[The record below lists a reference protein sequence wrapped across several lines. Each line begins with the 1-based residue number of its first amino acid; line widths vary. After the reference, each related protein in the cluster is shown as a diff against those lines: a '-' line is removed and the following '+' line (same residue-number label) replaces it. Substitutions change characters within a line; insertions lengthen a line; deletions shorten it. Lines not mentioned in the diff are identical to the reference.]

1 MTAPII
7 ENNYTGDGS
16 TVLFSFTFEYIEAT
30 DIEVSIDNV
39 TIATTEYSLANST
52 TIEFNTA
59 PATGTAVRIYRNTT
73 VNEPKATFFPGSA
86 IRAQDLNDN
95 FEQILFVTQ
104 EADAISERAETAADA
119 AQTATTTAQAAAA
132 SANTAGAAAQASATA
147 AQASATAA
155 QTSATAAAADASQA
169 STDAASAVATA
180 NTASTNASN
189 AVTTANT
196 ASALISTAVLA
207 DGTRAMS
214 GDLNVNSN
222 KVVNLANPTA
232 GGDAVNKSFADANYQ
247 PLDAELTELATMQ
260 NTTASALA
268 DLTQAEVLVLD
279 GATLS
284 TAELNT
290 LDGITATTS
299 ELNALDGITSTVG
312 ELNVLD
318 GVTAT
323 TTELNITDGLTA
335 STAELNQLDGKT
347 ISNVLT
353 PANNNDIPTS
363 SAVNTYVSGLLNA
376 LGGFVAIAN
385 ESSFPTTNPD
395 PSDNAGTV
403 VSITDAGGLVVDS
416 SGNSTSATT
425 TGNATVTITGFPSSL
440 HSTTLGND
448 LGLQVQTTSTLNTYT
463 YHKLIAKESDVVRL
477 SDDINDFNERYR
489 VSASAPTTD
498 LDAGDLWFDTTAG
511 KMKVYDANDSAWEEV
526 QSVGNFFINTLS
538 SSSGTGGGSAT
549 FNGSAYRFTLS
560 NAGTTAQ
567 QMLVSINGVVQ
578 KPNSGTS
585 QPSEGF
591 AIDTNDII
599 FAAAPASSASYFIVT
614 IGSSVNIGQPSNNTV
629 DTSELV
635 DGAVTNA
642 KVSSSAAIA
651 GTKISPDFG
660 TQTVETDGNV
670 YAAKIGVNTSSPRNI
685 SGFGS
690 LAVDGT
696 SGSLVDLFRNGTREG
711 TAAVDSGG
719 FKLEAVG
726 SSTPLIGITNGAE
739 RMRIDSS
746 GDVQARRARS
756 NTAGDVALSVQPSD
770 SSIHYGLRIDA
781 ANNSLNLD
789 RASGTAANLL
799 TVDSSGNVGIGT
811 TPTKKLHIDSS
822 SDQIRLSDGSGGFE
836 LRAGNVLKI
845 SDDGTERLRIDSSG
859 RLLVGTSTEG
869 FADAADNFTIADS
882 GNCGMTIRSGSSN
895 AGSIYFSDATSGSG
909 EYDGYI
915 DYQHSSQ
922 ALRFGT
928 NAGSERMRI
937 ASNGNVGIGTDSPG
951 QHLTIKRTGGQTQV
965 SLISDTNE
973 SGAIYFGDTASTNRG
988 VVLYDHGQDSLQLY
1002 TAGSERMRINSSGD
1016 ILLACTSGSAS
1027 SDSGVKVSQTN
1038 SNPWLRIV
1046 GNESVGSNFFLSG
1059 YNTNSTNNGYRFYV
1073 KFDGGI
1079 ANHSSNNV
1087 NLSDEREKKNIV
1099 NLDTKWDK
1107 VKSWELKKF
1116 HYNEDADTD
1125 DLRYGV
1131 IAQQV
1136 EEHCPEVL
1144 SSWVKQSA
1152 EDAVLDDDGNVVTP
1166 AVPEVVRKGVK
1177 EQQMMWMAIKALQ
1190 EAQARIE
1197 TLKAKVAALEAAE

>member
-59 PATGTAVRIYRNTT
+59 PANGTAVRIYRNTT

-147 AQASATAA
+147 AQASATSA

-169 STDAASAVATA
+169 ATDAASAVATA

-189 AVTTANT
+189 AVTTANA

-222 KVVNLANPTA
+222 KVVNVANPTA

-279 GATLS
+279 GATVS

-299 ELNALDGITSTVG
+299 ELNTLDGITSTVG

-395 PSDNAGTV
+395 PSDDAGTV
-403 VSITDAGGLVVDS
+403 VSITDAGGLVVNS
-416 SGNSTSATT
+416 SGTSTSATT

-440 HSTTLGND
+440 HNTTLGND

-477 SDDINDFNERYR
+477 SDDINDFNARYR
-489 VSASAPTTD
+489 VSATAPTTD

-538 SSSGTGGGSAT
+538 SSSGTGGGSST

-560 NAGTTAQ
+560 NAGANAQ

-599 FAAAPASSASYFIVT
+599 FAAAPASGASYFIVT

-651 GTKISPDFG
+651 SSKLAKPIDFADSEKARFGNSQDLQIYHDGSASYIDDTGTGALNIRGNYLAFAGLNGEQLINAEENAAVELFHNGTKKL
-660 TQTVETDGNV
+660 ETKSDGIDV
-670 YAAKIGVNTSSPRNI
+670 TGEVQCD
-685 SGFGS
+685 S
-690 LAVDGT
+690 LDVDGT
-696 SGSLVDLFRNGTREG
+696 SAFANQISVSGAVEMRRSSNDICVDVGQTGVGTKARINADGSVSFATGNFQVNDDGAILVDRN
-711 TAAVDSGG
+711 AATKAILNGYQSSSLTSHILAD
-719 FKLEAVG
+719 G
-726 SSTPLIGITNGAE
+726 SAHF
-739 RMRIDSS
+739 S
-746 GDVQARRARS
+746 GD
-756 NTAGDVALSVQPSD
+756 
-770 SSIHYGLRIDA
+770 
-781 ANNSLNLD
+781 
-789 RASGTAANLL
+789 
-799 TVDSSGNVGIGT
+799 VGIGT
-811 TPTKKLHIDSS
+811 TS
-822 SDQIRLSDGSGGFE
+822 
-836 LRAGNVLKI
+836 NY
-845 SDDGTERLRIDSSG
+845 
-859 RLLVGTSTEG
+859 
-869 FADAADNFTIADS
+869 ADS
-882 GNCGMTIRSGSSN
+882 KLEVR
-895 AGSIYFSDATSGSG
+895 
-909 EYDGYI
+909 
-915 DYQHSSQ
+915 
-922 ALRFGT
+922 GT
-928 NAGSERMRI
+928 NAGGDVALRVTNNSTASQSQAGIIFTTTTADYTTAGIGFQRGDNALKFYVGQTAGGGGFDNATERMRI
-937 ASNGNVGIGTDSPG
+937 HADGTLAVPNGIFLDPGLVSGSTANILEDYEEGTFTPIWTTTGTNFSSVTYTNQDGKYTKIGNIV
-951 QHLTIKRTGGQTQV
+951 HV
-965 SLISDTNE
+965 SLRLRS
-973 SGAIYFGDTASTNRG
+973 
-988 VVLYDHGQDSLQLY
+988 
-1002 TAGSERMRINSSGD
+1002 
-1016 ILLACTSGSAS
+1016 SAS
-1027 SDSGVKVSQTN
+1027 SGGSGNLLVGGLPYNCNDSAGSGGGSPSTFNINYHNSTINVATETRSNNNQFYLLSSTDGGGWSNVDYGGIMGNGVSEIRVSFDYITN
-1038 SNPWLRIV
+1038 S
-1046 GNESVGSNFFLSG
+1046 
-1059 YNTNSTNNGYRFYV
+1059 
-1073 KFDGGI
+1073 
-1079 ANHSSNNV
+1079 
-1087 NLSDEREKKNIV
+1087 
-1099 NLDTKWDK
+1099 
-1107 VKSWELKKF
+1107 
-1116 HYNEDADTD
+1116 
-1125 DLRYGV
+1125 
-1131 IAQQV
+1131 
-1136 EEHCPEVL
+1136 
-1144 SSWVKQSA
+1144 
-1152 EDAVLDDDGNVVTP
+1152 
-1166 AVPEVVRKGVK
+1166 
-1177 EQQMMWMAIKALQ
+1177 
-1190 EAQARIE
+1190 
-1197 TLKAKVAALEAAE
+1197 

>member
-52 TIEFNTA
+52 TIEFTTA
-59 PATGTAVRIYRNTT
+59 PANGTAVRIYRNTT

-119 AQTATTTAQAAAA
+119 AQTATTTAQAAAD

-155 QTSATAAAADASQA
+155 QTSASAAAADASQA

-189 AVTTANT
+189 AVTTANA

-214 GDLNVNSN
+214 GDLNVDSN

-299 ELNALDGITSTVG
+299 ELNTLDGITSTVG

-416 SGNSTSATT
+416 SGNSTSART

-538 SSSGTGGGSAT
+538 SSSSTGGGSAT
-549 FNGSAYRFTLS
+549 FDGSAYRFTLS
-560 NAGTTAQ
+560 NAGANAQ
-567 QMLVSINGVVQ
+567 QMLVSINGVIQ

-599 FAAAPASSASYFIVT
+599 FAAAPASGASHFIVT

-651 GTKISPDFG
+651 SSKINFSNIAVTGSVTCDQLLAGDNDKIQLGDAQDFRIYH
-660 TQTVETDGNV
+660 D
-670 YAAKIGVNTSSPRNI
+670 
-685 SGFGS
+685 GS
-690 LAVDGT
+690 LNIIDGHYHPIEIKHQSEIHIKCVDDGSVGLYHNNNKKLETKSDGIDVTGEVQCDTLDVDGAASFT
-696 SGSLVDLFRNGTREG
+696 GGDVDF
-711 TAAVDSGG
+711 
-719 FKLEAVG
+719 
-726 SSTPLIGITNGAE
+726 NGA
-739 RMRIDSS
+739 SY
-746 GDVQARRARS
+746 QA
-756 NTAGDVALSVQPSD
+756 
-770 SSIHYGLRIDA
+770 
-781 ANNSLNLD
+781 
-789 RASGTAANLL
+789 
-799 TVDSSGNVGIGT
+799 
-811 TPTKKLHIDSS
+811 
-822 SDQIRLSDGSGGFE
+822 FW
-836 LRAGNVLKI
+836 
-845 SDDGTERLRIDSSG
+845 
-859 RLLVGTSTEG
+859 
-869 FADAADNFTIADS
+869 
-882 GNCGMTIRSGSSN
+882 
-895 AGSIYFSDATSGSG
+895 
-909 EYDGYI
+909 
-915 DYQHSSQ
+915 DYSKS
-922 ALRFGT
+922 ALRFQDNAKCNFGTSEDLKIYHDSTNSYIENQNGDLYVQTTGSGDDVIIQAVDDVFIKPRTGENGIQVLGDGAVKLAYNSDFKFETLSNGVRVQGGVLFGSDTADANALSDYEEGTWTVSLYDAVSGGNQSSTTQTGSYTKVGRIVNFEFDLVNVSASGLTGT
-928 NAGSERMRI
+928 NA
-937 ASNGNVGIGTDSPG
+937 A
-951 QHLTIKRTGGQTQV
+951 
-965 SLISDTNE
+965 
-973 SGAIYFGDTASTNRG
+973 YFNLPFA
-988 VVLYDHGQDSLQLY
+988 
-1002 TAGSERMRINSSGD
+1002 
-1016 ILLACTSGSAS
+1016 SAS
-1027 SDSGVKVSQTN
+1027 GWGAPVAMVLIRGANWAGTTRTSVTSWMGAGDSRFRIYLQGDNTDYEALRVNELVSN
-1038 SNPWLRIV
+1038 VADFYI
-1046 GNESVGSNFFLSG
+1046 SG
-1059 YNTNSTNNGYRFYV
+1059 TYATT
-1073 KFDGGI
+1073 
-1079 ANHSSNNV
+1079 
-1087 NLSDEREKKNIV
+1087 
-1099 NLDTKWDK
+1099 
-1107 VKSWELKKF
+1107 
-1116 HYNEDADTD
+1116 
-1125 DLRYGV
+1125 
-1131 IAQQV
+1131 
-1136 EEHCPEVL
+1136 
-1144 SSWVKQSA
+1144 
-1152 EDAVLDDDGNVVTP
+1152 
-1166 AVPEVVRKGVK
+1166 
-1177 EQQMMWMAIKALQ
+1177 
-1190 EAQARIE
+1190 
-1197 TLKAKVAALEAAE
+1197 

>member
-189 AVTTANT
+189 AVTTANA

-299 ELNALDGITSTVG
+299 ELNTLDGITSTVG

-323 TTELNITDGLTA
+323 TTELNVTDGLTA

-403 VSITDAGGLVVDS
+403 VSIADAGGLVIDS
-416 SGNSTSATT
+416 SGTSTSATT

-463 YHKLIAKESDVVRL
+463 YHKLIAKETDITQL
-477 SDDINDFNERYR
+477 SDDINDFNARYR
-489 VSASAPTTD
+489 VSATAPTTD

-538 SSSGTGGGSAT
+538 SSSGTGGGSTT

-560 NAGTTAQ
+560 NAGANAQ
-567 QMLVSINGVVQ
+567 QMLVSINGVIQ

-591 AIDTNDII
+591 AIDTNEII
-599 FAAAPASSASYFIVT
+599 FAAAPASGASYFIVT

-651 GTKISPDFG
+651 GTKISPNFG
-660 TQTVETDGNV
+660 SQNVVTTGSAGIGTASPVANTPLTLQGPSGYTDTLWLKSIGTNIDSRINFGPTGTGIAQINNATGTDIAFQVSGSEKLRIDSAGHVGIGRTPFTSAGYPLQIRGNSQA
-670 YAAKIGVNTSSPRNI
+670 YLSLSTSSQ
-685 SGFGS
+685 GDTA
-690 LAVDGT
+690 LDG
-696 SGSLVDLFRNGTREG
+696 LVIGTDNSSAYIFQREN
-711 TAAVDSGG
+711 A
-719 FKLEAVG
+719 
-726 SSTPLIGITNGAE
+726 PLSFWTNDTE
-739 RMRIDSS
+739 RMRI
-746 GDVQARRARS
+746 
-756 NTAGDVALSVQPSD
+756 
-770 SSIHYGLRIDA
+770 
-781 ANNSLNLD
+781 
-789 RASGTAANLL
+789 
-799 TVDSSGNVGIGT
+799 DSSGNVGIGT
-811 TPTKKLHIDSS
+811 TSPNGLLTV
-822 SDQIRLSDGSGGFE
+822 Q
-836 LRAGNVLKI
+836 AN
-845 SDDGTERLRIDSSG
+845 SG
-859 RLLVGTSTEG
+859 RLLTFRNSTTGTGSSDG
-869 FADAADNFTIADS
+869 SYIAL
-882 GNCGMTIRSGSSN
+882 SGSDLQISN
-895 AGSIYFSDATSGSG
+895 A
-909 EYDGYI
+909 
-915 DYQHSSQ
+915 
-922 ALRFGT
+922 
-928 NAGSERMRI
+928 
-937 ASNGNVGIGTDSPG
+937 
-951 QHLTIKRTGGQTQV
+951 
-965 SLISDTNE
+965 E
-973 SGAIYFGDTASTNRG
+973 SASTIF
-988 VVLYDHGQDSLQLY
+988 Y
-1002 TAGSERMRINSSGD
+1002 TVIPSG
-1016 ILLACTSGSAS
+1016 C
-1027 SDSGVKVSQTN
+1027 V
-1038 SNPWLRIV
+1038 
-1046 GNESVGSNFFLSG
+1046 
-1059 YNTNSTNNGYRFYV
+1059 
-1073 KFDGGI
+1073 
-1079 ANHSSNNV
+1079 
-1087 NLSDEREKKNIV
+1087 
-1099 NLDTKWDK
+1099 
-1107 VKSWELKKF
+1107 
-1116 HYNEDADTD
+1116 
-1125 DLRYGV
+1125 
-1131 IAQQV
+1131 
-1136 EEHCPEVL
+1136 
-1144 SSWVKQSA
+1144 
-1152 EDAVLDDDGNVVTP
+1152 
-1166 AVPEVVRKGVK
+1166 
-1177 EQQMMWMAIKALQ
+1177 
-1190 EAQARIE
+1190 
-1197 TLKAKVAALEAAE
+1197 